1 MSYAIYVGRNLTAEG
16 HAWLAGYGDEP
27 SSHWLEI
34 VPRTTHQPG
43 ATFRAGVGDTADL
56 PGMRIDVPQVETT
69 FRHLRV
75 SYSYYKGVPAP
86 ITNGGLN
93 EHGVAVR
100 DVWSPSREELVA
112 MTPRDQR
119 GLNYSDLARVCL
131 DRAMSARHGVELM
144 GELIAGHGEASYG
157 GNSHLIA
164 DSNEAWVVIQFAGG
178 KGLWAA
184 ERLGPDS
191 IRASRPGYIHDI
203 PVNEPGHP
211 DFMYSENLVSFASEM
226 GWYEDGPFDVNAV
239 YGDGKGRWEGVAWIE
254 DEMRERAARPEKIG
268 LADIIWAIRTGKLTG
283 DSAGY
288 GQVVPLTEPEST
300 SLRMMWHAPIGS
312 VAAPFAPVF
321 MGQDNVPPE
330 FAKHR
335 YLTTGEDHRFMD
347 PRRDQSF
354 GPDVVSQVNQAVEGT
369 RSAVHECKRLLYL
382 MLQDADRF
390 VPEVTRALEDSETRL
405 TVETARMLKLAEA
418 LSRAGDGADARHLLD
433 YFSNTELTRSLDL
446 VIALSASIEARLRT
460 SGALRADAP
469 LKGLLQVW

>member
-1 MSYAIYVGRNLTAEG
+1 MSYAIYAGRNLTAEG

-34 VPRTTHQPG
+34 VPRMTHLPG
-43 ATFRAGVGDTADL
+43 STFRAGVGDTADL
-56 PGMRIDVPQVETT
+56 PGVRIDVPQVGET
-69 FRHLRV
+69 FRHLRA

-100 DVWSPSREELVA
+100 DVWSPSRPELVA
-112 MTPRDQR
+112 MTPKDQK

-131 DRAMSARHGVELM
+131 ERATSARHGVELM
-144 GELIAGHGEASYG
+144 GELIAEHGEASYG
-157 GNSHLIA
+157 GNSHLVA
-164 DSNEAWVVIQFAGG
+164 DSIEAWVVIQFAGG

-191 IRASRPGYIHDI
+191 IRASRPGYIHEI

-211 DFMYSENLVSFASEM
+211 DYLYSPNLVSFAREM
-226 GWYEDGPFDVNAV
+226 GWYKDGPFDVNAI

-254 DEMRERAARPEKIG
+254 SEMRERAARPEKIG
-268 LADIIWAIRTGKLTG
+268 LADMIWAIRTGKLTG

-288 GQVVPLTEPEST
+288 GQVVPLTEPESS

-369 RSAVHECKRLLYL
+369 RSAVHECKRLMYL

-390 VPEVTRALEDSETRL
+390 VPEVTRALEESEARL
-405 TVETARMLKLAEA
+405 ATETARMHKLAEA
-418 LSRAGDGADARHLLD
+418 LAAAGNQADACHVLD
-433 YFSNTELTRSLDL
+433 YFSNTELRRGLDL
-446 VIALSASIEARLRT
+446 VIALSASIEARLKT
-460 SGALRADAP
+460 SGALHADSP
-469 LKGLLQVW
+469 LKGLPQVW